1 MLTQKVSGVS
11 YVADHSMRQLQLQ
24 AVTQWDSQRDLRVF
38 FPNNAGLVPALTE
51 APWKEFGTGESG
63 ATDPKWGLVCD
74 FFIQGYKPALQIEQY
89 SYQLPHSGG
98 PMPTCRPYHR
108 SDWIEFADSL
118 NSWIPRVVFS
128 FCYLSRGIR
137 IWCSLPPL
145 PAWLVLSTLKRWSSA
160 CQHVACTQQP
170 LWICRNESAPL
181 TGGLHG
187 PTARLPLPPPHRGRK
202 NSICFARWCFCFSI
216 QDELWGLSWP
226 ASHQPAKKTRKICRW
241 EWPSTASKAA
251 NSRNSQLPRQPAK
264 FRLSAVHWVSQV
276 LHLLAIYNML

>member
-1 MLTQKVSGVS
+1 
-11 YVADHSMRQLQLQ
+11 MRQLQLQ
-24 AVTQWDSQRDLRVF
+24 AVTQWDSQWDLRVF
-38 FPNNAGLVPALTE
+38 FPNNAGLLPALTE

-63 ATDPKWGLVCD
+63 ATDPIWGLVCD
-74 FFIQGYKPALQIEQY
+74 FFMQGYKPALQIGQ
-89 SYQLPHSGG
+89 YQLPHSEG

-187 PTARLPLPPPHRGRK
+187 PMARLPFPPTHLGCK
-202 NSICFARWCFCFSI
+202 NSICFAR
-216 QDELWGLSWP
+216 QDFLFRRGHHGSAVFHCIL
-226 ASHQPAKKTRKICRW
+226 QPLTLHIFAT
-241 EWPSTASKAA
+241 TASAMVLSLLCNHWQFLLGCFKRACIEDSLDQQQA
-251 NSRNSQLPRQPAK
+251 TNPA
-264 FRLSAVHWVSQV
+264 RRWQGRYAGYGL
-276 LHLLAIYNML
+276 